1 MHNFTDTAFTPHQER
16 VLYPITVMGIVI
28 FAPLSAY
35 HFAFGDARLGAV
47 IACIVAVLAIDTF
60 ALRHGRRPPIP
71 FPLLLVPGAVA
82 VGLSLFTQGLYGV
95 LWAYPMA
102 LVTFFALPRRYANAT
117 ALAFGGMVATLVDLQ
132 LGAGLAIRFVLS
144 LAVCLVVLNVIMR
157 VLEEQQARL
166 VQQTLTDPLTGA
178 FNRRQLEMSLAGAI
192 RQDNR
197 GGPPST
203 LVLVDIDHFESL
215 NDRLGHEAGDRLV
228 VGVAQRIRERC
239 RPSDLLFRL
248 GGEEFVVL
256 LPATESLE
264 AAGLAQELRRA
275 VATAR
280 ILEERNVTA
289 TLAVSQVRRGDTVD
303 TWLRRLD
310 KALFEAKR
318 SGRDCVL
325 TTHTRL
331 QAGPAVVPSAEETP
345 LA

>member
-1 MHNFTDTAFTPHQER
+1 MPLIDTPFTPHKER
-16 VLYPITVMGIVI
+16 VLYPITVMGTVI
-28 FAPLSAY
+28 FTPLSAY
-35 HFAFGDARLGAV
+35 HLAIGNAKLGAV
-47 IACIVAVLAIDTF
+47 IACIVAVLAIDTL
-60 ALRHGRRPPIP
+60 AMRRGRRPPIP

-132 LGAGLAIRFVLS
+132 LGAGLAMRFVLS

-157 VLEEQQARL
+157 VLEEQQAKL

-178 FNRRQLEMSLAGAI
+178 FNRRQMEASLADALGRYARVGA
-192 RQDNR
+192 
-197 GGPPST
+197 PAT

-215 NDRLGHEAGDRLV
+215 NDRLGHEAGDRVV
-228 VGVAQRIRERC
+228 VGVAQRIRARC
-239 RPSDLLFRL
+239 RPTDLLFRL

-256 LPATESLE
+256 MPDTESLE
-264 AAGLAQELRRA
+264 AAGLAQELRRTI
-275 VATAR
+275 ATTP

-325 TTHTRL
+325 TTQTRL
-331 QAGPAVVPSAEETP
+331 PAGVPVLPSAQKTP